1 MLDFLGILFCDVV
14 AIVGAPVTLQGCTQ
28 KGDCLARHL
37 SGRMNKAFI
46 EPKKV
51 EKVLLTK
58 CGLLD
63 KIKEET
69 REEGCDSVR
78 VRLYIDQEAPILKP
92 EQEVFHRT
100 YIKCALNVDEEGL
113 VVKMMTHEVSQ
124 TLDRSGS
131 SGSSTDA
138 QMMMQYL

>member
-28 KGDCLARHL
+28 KGDCLARHM

-78 VRLYIDQEAPILKP
+78 VSLYIDQEAPILKP

-100 YIKCALNVDEEGL
+100 YIKVRQEVMQNDHEES
-113 VVKMMTHEVSQ
+113 H
-124 TLDRSGS
+124 DGS
-131 SGSSTDA
+131 LIYNSNKCSVHS
-138 QMMMQYL
+138 M